1 MSGYW
6 GDLVKIVCR
15 AATKRQHW
23 HADFASHRPSRL
35 FATGFWFLRVYHIAQ
50 HSPIMDSESSMA
62 STPTLN
68 TGKLTQP
75 WRQPGD
81 YFNHRTPHCSF
92 SLRFLLQPPP
102 SAKSPLRP
110 PSIKY
115 TQLSLWC
122 RETEDNMEAQG
133 LLLDIFYSIIF
144 SQITNQHKNI
154 STAVHFPH
162 FCLFFPSTSGPAV
175 CTATPLGTLS
185 FYCFIDKDS
194 FICDNDK
201 FERQFIGRLTH

>member
-92 SLRFLLQPPP
+92 SLRFFYFSHRQAP
-102 SAKSPLRP
+102 SHLFGHQASSTLNSACDAVKL
-110 PSIKY
+110 KTTWKLKVCCLTFF
-115 TQLSLWC
+115 TQS
-122 RETEDNMEAQG
+122 
-133 LLLDIFYSIIF
+133 
-144 SQITNQHKNI
+144 
-154 STAVHFPH
+154 
-162 FCLFFPSTSGPAV
+162 FFH
-175 CTATPLGTLS
+175 
-185 FYCFIDKDS
+185 
-194 FICDNDK
+194 
-201 FERQFIGRLTH
+201 R